1 MENILQVKNLV
12 KSFKDGDHLKKVLNE
27 INLDIPKGQFLSI
40 IGESGAGKSTLLYQ
54 MSLLDVPTS
63 GNISIFGKSTDGMNI
78 KEQAKFRLNNFG
90 YIFQDS
96 SLIKELNVLE
106 NVKLTLLAKGISN
119 KKAEEMSKETLS
131 KVGIG
136 DLINRYP
143 SEISGG
149 EQQRVAIS
157 RAIVGKPSIV
167 FADEPTA
174 NLDHVTSEKVMIE
187 LKKISEELKITIIM
201 ITHELKY
208 AQKADRIIEIS
219 DGNILSDSVIKK

>member
-63 GNISIFGKSTDGMNI
+63 GSISIFGKSTDGMNI

-119 KKAEEMSKETLS
+119 KKAEEMSTETLS

-187 LKKISEELKITIIM
+187 LKKISEELKNYNYYDYT
-201 ITHELKY
+201 
-208 AQKADRIIEIS
+208 
-219 DGNILSDSVIKK
+219 

>member
-1 MENILQVKNLV
+1 MENILQVRNLV
-12 KSFKDGDHLKKVLNE
+12 KSFKDGDNFKKILNE
-27 INLDIPKGQFLSI
+27 INLDVPKGQFLSI
-40 IGESGAGKSTLLYQ
+40 IGESGAGKSTLVYQ

-63 GNISIFGKSTDGMNI
+63 GSISIFGKDTSGLNI

-96 SLIKELNVLE
+96 ALIKELNVLE
-106 NVKLTLLAKGISN
+106 NVKLSLLAKGISN
-119 KKAEEMSKETLS
+119 KKAEEMSKEILT
-131 KVGIG
+131 KVGLG
-136 DLINRYP
+136 SMINRYP

-149 EQQRVAIS
+149 EKQRVAIS

-174 NLDHVTSEKVMIE
+174 NLDHVTSEKIMGE
-187 LKKISEELKITIIM
+187 LKKISDELKMTIIM

-208 AQKADRIIEIS
+208 AQGADRIIEIS
-219 DGNILSDSVIKK
+219 DGNIISDSIIKK

>member
-63 GNISIFGKSTDGMNI
+63 GSISIFGKSTDGMNI

-119 KKAEEMSKETLS
+119 KKAEEMSTETLS

-219 DGNILSDSVIKK
+219 DGNILSDLVIKK